1 MESNSINIGW
11 NKYETAILIDAY
23 IQVKEGK
30 LLRKD
35 AIADVSKRLRDR
47 MKKIGMT
54 ISDTYRNENGI
65 SLQMSAIG
73 NAMGIE
79 SNGISH
85 ISNIF
90 REIIN
95 LYQED
100 PAKFNQLLS
109 IANEIYPLIPC
120 VTSSVKLLKNDEIH
134 YNIQQ
139 ELFDTIEEEPEVKY
153 TNSKIKHI
161 LETRFLNGY
170 RLGSHI
176 ETKKFLRYYHEEY
189 GYELNINVE
198 DIDAVVKSCG
208 IVHESRVYLPSLMLQ
223 EEVKQELVKYID
235 ECFNDGKDCIYY
247 SILFEKFHN
256 YFLDSQIYD
265 DTMLRDY
272 LYYIYLYH
280 IGKNK
285 WYFKSTYFSNKN
297 DAEEDILANVVEY
310 VKEKGIIV
318 SEDEVVEGLSHL
330 PEQSVRR
337 AFNERRNGLI
347 SCGKQQRFHID
358 NFVISNEELSIVEE
372 IIEKAINLSM
382 YISFGELL
390 EDMRSQVPSII
401 DNNAIFTEIGI
412 RKVIAIKLEDKFS
425 FANNLISSKDNPIS
439 TEDAFCALAKREYF
453 TNDDVNKLGYDCD
466 SLPNVYIDLLLQYS
480 VRINENE
487 YVTKSKVSFDID
499 NTDKVL
505 SRIITKDYI
514 AINDI
519 ETLSV
524 LPDCGY
530 PWTSFLL
537 ESYVFNHSELFRLL
551 HAKYFSQTISLGG
564 IVKKASPISDFDTM
578 VAQAVIDDNITLN
591 KDEIVNF
598 MYDKGYIAQHRYKDA
613 PKIIDKVRIIKKTK

>member
-1 MESNSINIGW
+1 MGSNSINIGW

-23 IQVKEGK
+23 IHVKEGK

-35 AIADVSKRLRDR
+35 AVAQVSKRLRER
-47 MKKIGMT
+47 MLKIGTT
-54 ISDTYRNENGI
+54 ISETYRNENGI
-65 SLQMSAIG
+65 SMQMSAIG
-73 NAMGIE
+73 YAMGNE
-79 SNGISH
+79 EKGISH
-85 ISNIF
+85 VSNIF
-90 REIIN
+90 REIIKMYN
-95 LYQED
+95 EEND
-100 PAKFNQLLS
+100 KFHQLLT
-109 IANEIYPLIPC
+109 IANAMYPKVLD
-120 VTSSVKLLKNDEIH
+120 VAHTVKPTQKVEPYFPKLQEELKVSMVANA
-134 YNIQQ
+134 
-139 ELFDTIEEEPEVKY
+139 PARY
-153 TNSKIKHI
+153 TNNKIKHI
-161 LETRFLNGY
+161 LETRFANGY

-176 ETKKFLRYYHEEY
+176 ETKKLLRYYLEEY
-189 GYELNINVE
+189 GYELNMDME
-198 DIDAVVKSCG
+198 DIDEDVKSCG
-208 IVHESRVYLPSLMLQ
+208 IVHEKRVYLPSLML
-223 EEVKQELVKYID
+223 EEDVKQELIKNI
-235 ECFNDGKDCIYY
+235 ESSFNDGKDCIYY
-247 SILFEKFHN
+247 SVLFEDFHDS
-256 YFLDSQIYD
+256 FLDNQIYD
-265 DTMLRDY
+265 EKMLKE
-272 LYYIYLYH
+272 YLYH
-280 IGKNK
+280 IGGSK
-285 WYFKSTYFSNKN
+285 WYFKPTYFSNKHN
-297 DAEEDILANVVEY
+297 AEENILADVIGY
-310 VKEKGIIV
+310 VKEQGVAV

-337 AFNERRNGLI
+337 AFNERRTNLI
-347 SCGKQQRFHID
+347 SCGRQTRFHID
-358 NFVISNEELSIVEE
+358 NFVLSNEELSIVEE

-412 RKVIAIKLEDKFS
+412 KKVIAVKLEDKFS
-425 FANNLISSKDNPIS
+425 FVNNLISSKENPIS
-439 TEDAFCALAKREYF
+439 TEDAYRALAKREYF

-480 VRINENE
+480 IRINENE
-487 YVTKSKVSFDID
+487 YVTKSKVSFDVD
-499 NTDKVL
+499 KTDEVL

-578 VAQAVIDDNITLN
+578 VAHAVIDDNITLN

-598 MYDKGYIAQHRYKDA
+598 MYNKGYIAQHRYKDA

>member
-1 MESNSINIGW
+1 MGSNSINIGW

-23 IQVKEGK
+23 VQVKEGK

-35 AIADVSKRLRDR
+35 AVAQVSKRLRER
-47 MKKIGMT
+47 MLRIGTT
-54 ISDTYRNENGI
+54 ISETYRNENGI

-73 NAMGIE
+73 YAMGNE
-79 SNGISH
+79 ANGINH
-85 ISNIF
+85 VSNIF
-90 REIIN
+90 REIVKMYN
-95 LYQED
+95 EEND
-100 PAKFNQLLS
+100 KFHQLLT
-109 IANEIYPLIPC
+109 IANAMYPKVLD
-120 VTSSVKLLKNDEIH
+120 VAHTVKPTQKVEPYFPKLQEELKVSMVANA
-134 YNIQQ
+134 
-139 ELFDTIEEEPEVKY
+139 PARY
-153 TNSKIKHI
+153 TNNKIKHI
-161 LETRFLNGY
+161 LETRFANGY

-176 ETKKFLRYYHEEY
+176 ETKKLLRYYLEEY
-189 GYELNINVE
+189 GYELNMDME
-198 DIDAVVKSCG
+198 DIDEDVKSCG
-208 IVHESRVYLPSLMLQ
+208 IVHEKRVYLPSLML
-223 EEVKQELVKYID
+223 EEDVKQELIKNI
-235 ECFNDGKDCIYY
+235 ESSFNDGKDCIYY
-247 SILFEKFHN
+247 SVLFEDFHDS
-256 YFLDSQIYD
+256 FLDNQIYD
-265 DTMLRDY
+265 EKMLKEY
-272 LYYIYLYH
+272 LYYI
-280 IGKNK
+280 GGNK
-285 WYFKSTYFSNKN
+285 WYFKPTYFSNKHN
-297 DAEEDILANVVEY
+297 AEENILADVIGY
-310 VKEKGIIV
+310 VKEQGVAV

-337 AFNERRNGLI
+337 AFNERRTNLI
-347 SCGKQQRFHID
+347 SCGRQTRFHID
-358 NFVISNEELSIVEE
+358 NFVLSNEELSIVEE

-412 RKVIAIKLEDKFS
+412 KKVIAVKLEDKFS
-425 FANNLISSKDNPIS
+425 FVNNLISSKENPIS
-439 TEDAFCALAKREYF
+439 TEDAYRALAKREYF

-480 VRINENE
+480 IRINENE
-487 YVTKSKVSFDID
+487 YVTKSKVSFDVD
-499 NTDKVL
+499 KTDEVL

-578 VAQAVIDDNITLN
+578 VAHAVIDDNITLN

-598 MYDKGYIAQHRYKDA
+598 MYNKGYIAQHRYKDA

>member
-1 MESNSINIGW
+1 MGSNSINIGW

-23 IQVKEGK
+23 IQVKDGK

-35 AIADVSKRLRDR
+35 AVAQVSKRLRER
-47 MKKIGMT
+47 MLRIGTT
-54 ISDTYRNENGI
+54 ISETYRNENGI
-65 SLQMSAIG
+65 SMQMSAIG
-73 NAMGIE
+73 YAMGNE
-79 SNGISH
+79 EKGISH
-85 ISNIF
+85 VSNIF
-90 REIIN
+90 REIVKMYN
-95 LYQED
+95 EEND
-100 PAKFNQLLS
+100 KFHQLLT
-109 IANEIYPLIPC
+109 IANAMYPKVLD
-120 VTSSVKLLKNDEIH
+120 VAHTVKPTQKVEPYFPKLQEELKVSMVANA
-134 YNIQQ
+134 
-139 ELFDTIEEEPEVKY
+139 PARY
-153 TNSKIKHI
+153 TNNKIKHI
-161 LETRFLNGY
+161 LETRFANGY

-176 ETKKFLRYYHEEY
+176 ETKKLLRYYLEEY
-189 GYELNINVE
+189 GYELNMDME
-198 DIDAVVKSCG
+198 DIDEDVKSCG
-208 IVHESRVYLPSLMLQ
+208 IVHEKRVYLPSLML
-223 EEVKQELVKYID
+223 EEDVKQELIKNI
-235 ECFNDGKDCIYY
+235 ESSFNDGKDCIYY
-247 SILFEKFHN
+247 SVLFEDFHDS
-256 YFLDSQIYD
+256 FLDNQIYD
-265 DTMLRDY
+265 EKMLKE
-272 LYYIYLYH
+272 YLYH
-280 IGKNK
+280 IGGSK
-285 WYFKSTYFSNKN
+285 WYFKPTYFSNN
-297 DAEEDILANVVEY
+297 HNAEENILADVIGY
-310 VKEKGIIV
+310 VKEQGVAV

-337 AFNERRNGLI
+337 AFNERRTNLI
-347 SCGKQQRFHID
+347 SCGRQTRFHID
-358 NFVISNEELSIVEE
+358 NFVLSNEELSIVEE

-412 RKVIAIKLEDKFS
+412 KKVIAVKLEDKFS
-425 FANNLISSKDNPIS
+425 FVNNLISSKENPIS
-439 TEDAFCALAKREYF
+439 TEDAYRALAKREYF

-480 VRINENE
+480 IRINENE
-487 YVTKSKVSFDID
+487 YVTKSKVSFDVD
-499 NTDKVL
+499 KTDEVL

-578 VAQAVIDDNITLN
+578 VAHAVIDDNITLN

-598 MYDKGYIAQHRYKDA
+598 MYNKGYIAQHRYKDA

>member
-1 MESNSINIGW
+1 MGSNSINIGW

-23 IQVKEGK
+23 VQVKEGK

-35 AIADVSKRLRDR
+35 AVAQVSKRLRER
-47 MKKIGMT
+47 MLKIGTT
-54 ISDTYRNENGI
+54 ISETYRNENGI

-73 NAMGIE
+73 YAMGNE
-79 SNGISH
+79 ANGINH
-85 ISNIF
+85 VSNIF
-90 REIIN
+90 REIVKMYN
-95 LYQED
+95 EEND
-100 PAKFNQLLS
+100 KFHQLLT
-109 IANEIYPLIPC
+109 IANAMYPKALDVAHI
-120 VTSSVKLLKNDEIH
+120 VKPTQKVEPYFPKLQEELKVSMVANA
-134 YNIQQ
+134 
-139 ELFDTIEEEPEVKY
+139 PARY
-153 TNSKIKHI
+153 TNNKIKHI
-161 LETRFLNGY
+161 LETRFANGY

-176 ETKKFLRYYHEEY
+176 ETKKLLRYYLEEY
-189 GYELNINVE
+189 GYELNMDME
-198 DIDAVVKSCG
+198 DIDEDVKSCG
-208 IVHESRVYLPSLMLQ
+208 IVHEKRVYLPSLML
-223 EEVKQELVKYID
+223 EEDVKQELIKNI
-235 ECFNDGKDCIYY
+235 ESSFNDGKDCIYY
-247 SILFEKFHN
+247 SVLFEDFHDS
-256 YFLDSQIYD
+256 FLDNQIYD
-265 DTMLRDY
+265 EKMLKE
-272 LYYIYLYH
+272 YLYH
-280 IGKNK
+280 IGGSK
-285 WYFKSTYFSNKN
+285 WYFKPTYFSNKHN
-297 DAEEDILANVVEY
+297 AEENILADVIGY
-310 VKEKGIIV
+310 VKEQGVAV

-337 AFNERRNGLI
+337 AFNERRTNLI
-347 SCGKQQRFHID
+347 SCGRQTRFHID
-358 NFVISNEELSIVEE
+358 NFVLSNEELSIVEE

-412 RKVIAIKLEDKFS
+412 KKVIAVKLEDKFS
-425 FANNLISSKDNPIS
+425 FVNNLISSKENPIS
-439 TEDAFCALAKREYF
+439 TEDAYRALAKREYF

-480 VRINENE
+480 IRINENE
-487 YVTKSKVSFDID
+487 YVTKSKVLFDVD
-499 NTDKVL
+499 KTDEVL

-578 VAQAVIDDNITLN
+578 VAHAVIDDNITLN

-598 MYDKGYIAQHRYKDA
+598 MYNKGYIAQHRYKDA

>member
-1 MESNSINIGW
+1 MGSNSINIGW

-23 IQVKEGK
+23 VQVKEGK

-35 AIADVSKRLRDR
+35 AVAQVSKRLRER
-47 MKKIGMT
+47 MLRIGTT
-54 ISDTYRNENGI
+54 ISETYRNENGI
-65 SLQMSAIG
+65 SMQMSAIG
-73 NAMGIE
+73 YAMGNDA
-79 SNGISH
+79 NGISH
-85 ISNIF
+85 VSNIF
-90 REIIN
+90 REIVKMYN
-95 LYQED
+95 EEND
-100 PAKFNQLLS
+100 KFHQLLT
-109 IANEIYPLIPC
+109 IANAMYPKALD
-120 VTSSVKLLKNDEIH
+120 VAHTVKPTQKVEPYFPKLQEELKVSMVANA
-134 YNIQQ
+134 
-139 ELFDTIEEEPEVKY
+139 PARY
-153 TNSKIKHI
+153 TNNKIKHI
-161 LETRFLNGY
+161 LETRFANGY

-176 ETKKFLRYYHEEY
+176 ETKKLLRYYLEEY
-189 GYELNINVE
+189 GYELNMDME
-198 DIDAVVKSCG
+198 DIDEDVKSCG
-208 IVHESRVYLPSLMLQ
+208 IVHEKRVYLPSLML
-223 EEVKQELVKYID
+223 EEDVKQELIKNI
-235 ECFNDGKDCIYY
+235 ESSFNDGKDCIYY
-247 SILFEKFHN
+247 SVLFEDFHDS
-256 YFLDSQIYD
+256 FLDNQIYD
-265 DTMLRDY
+265 EKMLKE
-272 LYYIYLYH
+272 YLYH
-280 IGKNK
+280 IGGSK
-285 WYFKSTYFSNKN
+285 WYFKPTYFSNKHN
-297 DAEEDILANVVEY
+297 AEENILADVIGY
-310 VKEKGIIV
+310 VKEQGVAV

-337 AFNERRNGLI
+337 AFNERRTNLI
-347 SCGKQQRFHID
+347 SCGRQTRFHID
-358 NFVISNEELSIVEE
+358 NFVLSNEELSIVEE

-412 RKVIAIKLEDKFS
+412 KKVIAVKLEDKFS
-425 FANNLISSKDNPIS
+425 FVNNLISSKENPIS
-439 TEDAFCALAKREYF
+439 TEDAYRALAKREYF

-480 VRINENE
+480 IRINENE
-487 YVTKSKVSFDID
+487 YVTKSKVSFDVD
-499 NTDKVL
+499 KTDEVL

-578 VAQAVIDDNITLN
+578 VAHAVIDDNITLN

-598 MYDKGYIAQHRYKDA
+598 MYNKGYIAQHRYKDA

>member
-1 MESNSINIGW
+1 MGSNSINIGW

-23 IQVKEGK
+23 VQVKEGK

-35 AIADVSKRLRDR
+35 AVAQVSKRLRER
-47 MKKIGMT
+47 MLRIGTT
-54 ISDTYRNENGI
+54 ISETYRNENGI
-65 SLQMSAIG
+65 SLLMSAIG
-73 NAMGIE
+73 YAMGND

-85 ISNIF
+85 VSNIF
-90 REIIN
+90 REIVKMYN
-95 LYQED
+95 EEND
-100 PAKFNQLLS
+100 KFHQLLT
-109 IANEIYPLIPC
+109 IANAMYPKALD
-120 VTSSVKLLKNDEIH
+120 VAHTVKPTQKVEPYFPKLQEELKVSMVANA
-134 YNIQQ
+134 
-139 ELFDTIEEEPEVKY
+139 PARY
-153 TNSKIKHI
+153 TNNKIKHI
-161 LETRFLNGY
+161 LETRFANGY

-176 ETKKFLRYYHEEY
+176 ETKKLLRYYLEEY
-189 GYELNINVE
+189 GYELNMDME
-198 DIDAVVKSCG
+198 DIDEDVKSCG
-208 IVHESRVYLPSLMLQ
+208 IVHEKRVYLPSLML
-223 EEVKQELVKYID
+223 EEDVKQELIKNI
-235 ECFNDGKDCIYY
+235 ESSFNDGKDCIYY
-247 SILFEKFHN
+247 SVLFEDFHDS
-256 YFLDSQIYD
+256 FLDNQIYD
-265 DTMLRDY
+265 EKMLKEY
-272 LYYIYLYH
+272 LYYI
-280 IGKNK
+280 GGNK
-285 WYFKSTYFSNKN
+285 WYFKPTYFSNKHN
-297 DAEEDILANVVEY
+297 AEENILADVIGY
-310 VKEKGIIV
+310 VKEQGVAV

-337 AFNERRNGLI
+337 AFNERRTDLI
-347 SCGKQQRFHID
+347 NCGRQTRFHID
-358 NFVISNEELSIVEE
+358 NFVLSNEELSIVEE

-412 RKVIAIKLEDKFS
+412 KKVIAVKLEDKFS
-425 FANNLISSKDNPIS
+425 FVNNLISSKENPIS
-439 TEDAFCALAKREYF
+439 TEDAYRALAKREYF

-480 VRINENE
+480 IRINENE
-487 YVTKSKVSFDID
+487 YVTKSKVSFDVD
-499 NTDKVL
+499 KTDEVL

-578 VAQAVIDDNITLN
+578 VAHAVIDDNITLN

-598 MYDKGYIAQHRYKDA
+598 MYNKGYIAQHRYKDA

>member
-1 MESNSINIGW
+1 MGSNSINIGW

-35 AIADVSKRLRDR
+35 AVAQVSKRLRER
-47 MKKIGMT
+47 MLRIGTT
-54 ISDTYRNENGI
+54 ISETYRNENGI
-65 SLQMSAIG
+65 SMQMSAIG
-73 NAMGIE
+73 YAMGND

-85 ISNIF
+85 VSNIF
-90 REIIN
+90 REIVKMYN
-95 LYQED
+95 EEND
-100 PAKFNQLLS
+100 KFHQLLS
-109 IANEIYPLIPC
+109 IANAMYPKVLD
-120 VTSSVKLLKNDEIH
+120 VAHTVKPTQKVEPYFPKLQEELKVSMVANA
-134 YNIQQ
+134 
-139 ELFDTIEEEPEVKY
+139 PARY
-153 TNSKIKHI
+153 TNNKIKHI
-161 LETRFLNGY
+161 LETRFANGY

-176 ETKKFLRYYHEEY
+176 ETKKLLRYYLEEY
-189 GYELNINVE
+189 GYELNMDME
-198 DIDAVVKSCG
+198 DIEEDVKSCG
-208 IVHESRVYLPSLMLQ
+208 IVHEKRVYLPSLML
-223 EEVKQELVKYID
+223 EEDVKQELIKNI
-235 ECFNDGKDCIYY
+235 ESSFNDGKDCIYY
-247 SILFEKFHN
+247 SVLFEDFHDS
-256 YFLDSQIYD
+256 FLDNQIYD
-265 DTMLRDY
+265 EKMLKEY
-272 LYYIYLYH
+272 LYYI
-280 IGKNK
+280 GGNK
-285 WYFKSTYFSNKN
+285 WYFKPTYFSNKHN
-297 DAEEDILANVVEY
+297 AEENILADVIGY
-310 VKEKGIIV
+310 VKEQGVVV

-337 AFNERRNGLI
+337 AFNERRTDLI
-347 SCGKQQRFHID
+347 NCGRQTRFHID
-358 NFVISNEELSIVEE
+358 NFVLSNEELSIVEE

-401 DNNAIFTEIGI
+401 ENNVIFTDIGI

-425 FANNLISSKDNPIS
+425 FVNNLISSKENPIS
-439 TEDAFCALAKREYF
+439 TEDAYRALAKREYF

-480 VRINENE
+480 IRINENE
-487 YVTKSKVSFDID
+487 YVTKSKVSFDV
-499 NTDKVL
+499 NKTDEVL

-537 ESYVFNHSELFRLL
+537 ESYVFNHSELFRLF
-551 HAKYFSQTISLGG
+551 HAKYFNQTVSLGG

-578 VAQAVIDDNITLN
+578 VAHAVIDDYITLN
-591 KDEIVNF
+591 KDEIINF
-598 MYDKGYIAQHRYKDA
+598 MYDKGYIAKHRYKDA

>member
-1 MESNSINIGW
+1 MGSNSINIGW

-23 IQVKEGK
+23 IHVKEGK

-35 AIADVSKRLRDR
+35 AVAQVSKRLRER
-47 MKKIGMT
+47 MLKIGTT
-54 ISDTYRNENGI
+54 ISETYRNENGI
-65 SLQMSAIG
+65 SMQMSAIG
-73 NAMGIE
+73 YAMGNE
-79 SNGISH
+79 EKGISH
-85 ISNIF
+85 VSNIF
-90 REIIN
+90 REIVKMYN
-95 LYQED
+95 EEND
-100 PAKFNQLLS
+100 KFHQLLT
-109 IANEIYPLIPC
+109 IANAMYPKVLD
-120 VTSSVKLLKNDEIH
+120 VAHTVKPTQKVEPYFPKLQEELKVSMVANA
-134 YNIQQ
+134 
-139 ELFDTIEEEPEVKY
+139 PARY
-153 TNSKIKHI
+153 TNNKIKHI
-161 LETRFLNGY
+161 LETRFANGY

-176 ETKKFLRYYHEEY
+176 ETKKLLRYYLEEY
-189 GYELNINVE
+189 GYELNMDME
-198 DIDAVVKSCG
+198 DIDEDVKSCG
-208 IVHESRVYLPSLMLQ
+208 IVHEKRVYLPSLML
-223 EEVKQELVKYID
+223 EEDVKQELIKNI
-235 ECFNDGKDCIYY
+235 ESSFNDGKDCIYY
-247 SILFEKFHN
+247 SVLFEDFHDS
-256 YFLDSQIYD
+256 FLDNQIYD
-265 DTMLRDY
+265 EKMLKE
-272 LYYIYLYH
+272 YLYH
-280 IGKNK
+280 IGGSK
-285 WYFKSTYFSNKN
+285 WYFKPTYFSNKHN
-297 DAEEDILANVVEY
+297 AEENILADVIGY
-310 VKEKGIIV
+310 VKEQGVAV

-337 AFNERRNGLI
+337 AFNERRTNLI
-347 SCGKQQRFHID
+347 SCGRQTRFHID
-358 NFVISNEELSIVEE
+358 NFVLSNEELSIVEE

-412 RKVIAIKLEDKFS
+412 KKVIAVKLEDKFS
-425 FANNLISSKDNPIS
+425 FVNNLISSKENPIS
-439 TEDAFCALAKREYF
+439 TEDAYRALAKREYF

-480 VRINENE
+480 VRISENE
-487 YVTKSKVSFDID
+487 YVTKSKVSFDV
-499 NTDKVL
+499 NKTDEVL

-564 IVKKASPISDFDTM
+564 IVKKASQISDFDTM
-578 VAQAVIDDNITLN
+578 VAHAVIDDNITLN

-598 MYDKGYIAQHRYKDA
+598 MYNKGYIAQHRYKDA

>member
-1 MESNSINIGW
+1 MGSNSINIGW

-23 IQVKEGK
+23 IHVKEGK

-35 AIADVSKRLRDR
+35 AVAQVSKRLRER
-47 MKKIGMT
+47 MLKIGTT
-54 ISDTYRNENGI
+54 ISETYRNENGI

-73 NAMGIE
+73 YAMGNE
-79 SNGISH
+79 ANGINH
-85 ISNIF
+85 VSNIF
-90 REIIN
+90 REIVKMYN
-95 LYQED
+95 EEND
-100 PAKFNQLLS
+100 KFHQLLT
-109 IANEIYPLIPC
+109 IANAMYPKVLD
-120 VTSSVKLLKNDEIH
+120 VAHTVKPTQKVEPYFPKLQEELKVSMVANA
-134 YNIQQ
+134 
-139 ELFDTIEEEPEVKY
+139 PARY
-153 TNSKIKHI
+153 TNNKIKHI
-161 LETRFLNGY
+161 LETRFANGY

-176 ETKKFLRYYHEEY
+176 ETKKLLRYYLEEY
-189 GYELNINVE
+189 GYELNMDME
-198 DIDAVVKSCG
+198 DIDEDVKSCG
-208 IVHESRVYLPSLMLQ
+208 IVHEKRVYLPSLML
-223 EEVKQELVKYID
+223 EEDVKQELIKNI
-235 ECFNDGKDCIYY
+235 ESSFNDGKDCIYY
-247 SILFEKFHN
+247 SVLFEDFHDS
-256 YFLDSQIYD
+256 FLDNQIYD
-265 DTMLRDY
+265 EKMLKE
-272 LYYIYLYH
+272 YLYH
-280 IGKNK
+280 IGGSK
-285 WYFKSTYFSNKN
+285 WYFKPTYFSNKHN
-297 DAEEDILANVVEY
+297 AEENILADVIGY
-310 VKEKGIIV
+310 VKEQGVAV

-337 AFNERRNGLI
+337 AFNERRTNLI
-347 SCGKQQRFHID
+347 SCGRQTRFHID
-358 NFVISNEELSIVEE
+358 NFVLSNEELSIVEE

-412 RKVIAIKLEDKFS
+412 KKVIAVKLEDKFS
-425 FANNLISSKDNPIS
+425 FVNNLISSKENPIS
-439 TEDAFCALAKREYF
+439 TEDAYRALAKREYF

-480 VRINENE
+480 IRINENE
-487 YVTKSKVSFDID
+487 YVTKSKVSFDVD
-499 NTDKVL
+499 KTDEVL

-578 VAQAVIDDNITLN
+578 VAHAVIDDNITLN

-598 MYDKGYIAQHRYKDA
+598 MYNKGYIAQHRYKDA

>member
-1 MESNSINIGW
+1 MGSNSINIGW

-23 IQVKEGK
+23 IHVKEGK

-35 AIADVSKRLRDR
+35 AVAQVSKRLRER
-47 MKKIGMT
+47 MLKIGTT
-54 ISDTYRNENGI
+54 ISETYRNENGI
-65 SLQMSAIG
+65 SMQMSAIG
-73 NAMGIE
+73 YAMGNE
-79 SNGISH
+79 EKGISH
-85 ISNIF
+85 VSNIF
-90 REIIN
+90 REIVKMYN
-95 LYQED
+95 EEND
-100 PAKFNQLLS
+100 KFHQLLT
-109 IANEIYPLIPC
+109 IANAMYPKVLD
-120 VTSSVKLLKNDEIH
+120 VAHTVKPTQKVEPYFPKLQEELKVSMVANA
-134 YNIQQ
+134 
-139 ELFDTIEEEPEVKY
+139 PARY
-153 TNSKIKHI
+153 TNNKIKHI
-161 LETRFLNGY
+161 LETRFANGY

-176 ETKKFLRYYHEEY
+176 ETKKLLRYYLEEY
-189 GYELNINVE
+189 GYELNMDME
-198 DIDAVVKSCG
+198 DIDEDVKSCG
-208 IVHESRVYLPSLMLQ
+208 IVHEKRVYLPSLML
-223 EEVKQELVKYID
+223 EEDVKQELIKNI
-235 ECFNDGKDCIYY
+235 ESSFNDGKYCIYY
-247 SILFEKFHN
+247 SVLFEDFHDS
-256 YFLDSQIYD
+256 FLDNQIYD
-265 DTMLRDY
+265 EKMLKE
-272 LYYIYLYH
+272 YLYH
-280 IGKNK
+280 IGGSK
-285 WYFKSTYFSNKN
+285 WYFKPTYFSNKHN
-297 DAEEDILANVVEY
+297 AEENILADVIGY
-310 VKEKGIIV
+310 VKEQGVAV

-337 AFNERRNGLI
+337 AFNERRTNLI
-347 SCGKQQRFHID
+347 SCGRQTRFHID
-358 NFVISNEELSIVEE
+358 NFVLSNEELSIVEE

-412 RKVIAIKLEDKFS
+412 KKVIAVKLEDKFS
-425 FANNLISSKDNPIS
+425 FVNNLISSKENPIS
-439 TEDAFCALAKREYF
+439 TEDAYRALAKREYF

-480 VRINENE
+480 IRINENE
-487 YVTKSKVSFDID
+487 YVTKSKVSFDVD
-499 NTDKVL
+499 KTDEVL

-564 IVKKASPISDFDTM
+564 IVKKASQISDFDTM
-578 VAQAVIDDNITLN
+578 VAHAVIDDNITLN

-598 MYDKGYIAQHRYKDA
+598 MYNKGYIAQHRYKDA

>member
-1 MESNSINIGW
+1 MGSNSINIGW

-23 IQVKEGK
+23 VQVKEGK

-35 AIADVSKRLRDR
+35 AVAQVSKRLRER
-47 MKKIGMT
+47 MLKIGTT
-54 ISDTYRNENGI
+54 ISETYRNENGI

-73 NAMGIE
+73 YAMGNE
-79 SNGISH
+79 ANGINH
-85 ISNIF
+85 VSNIF
-90 REIIN
+90 REIVKMYN
-95 LYQED
+95 EEND
-100 PAKFNQLLS
+100 KFHQLLS
-109 IANEIYPLIPC
+109 IANAMYPKVLD
-120 VTSSVKLLKNDEIH
+120 VAHTVKPTQKVEPYFPKLQEELKVSMVANA
-134 YNIQQ
+134 
-139 ELFDTIEEEPEVKY
+139 PARY
-153 TNSKIKHI
+153 TNNKIKHI
-161 LETRFLNGY
+161 LETRFANGY

-176 ETKKFLRYYHEEY
+176 ETKKLLRYYLEEY
-189 GYELNINVE
+189 GYELNMDME
-198 DIDAVVKSCG
+198 DIDEDVKSCG
-208 IVHESRVYLPSLMLQ
+208 IVHEKRVYLPSLML
-223 EEVKQELVKYID
+223 EEDVKQELIKNI
-235 ECFNDGKDCIYY
+235 ESSFNDGKDCIYY
-247 SILFEKFHN
+247 SVLFEDFHDS
-256 YFLDSQIYD
+256 FLDNQIYD
-265 DTMLRDY
+265 EKMLKE
-272 LYYIYLYH
+272 YLYH
-280 IGKNK
+280 IGGSK
-285 WYFKSTYFSNKN
+285 WYFKPTYFSNKHN
-297 DAEEDILANVVEY
+297 AEENILADVIGY
-310 VKEKGIIV
+310 VKEQGVAV

-337 AFNERRNGLI
+337 AFNERRTNLI
-347 SCGKQQRFHID
+347 SCGRQTRFHID
-358 NFVISNEELSIVEE
+358 NFVLSNEELSIVEE

-412 RKVIAIKLEDKFS
+412 KKVIAVKLEDKFS
-425 FANNLISSKDNPIS
+425 FVNNLISSKENPIS
-439 TEDAFCALAKREYF
+439 TEDAYRALAKREYF

-480 VRINENE
+480 IRINENE
-487 YVTKSKVSFDID
+487 YVTKSKVSFDVD
-499 NTDKVL
+499 KTDEVL

-578 VAQAVIDDNITLN
+578 VAHAVIDDNITIN
-591 KDEIVNF
+591 KDEIVSF

>member
-1 MESNSINIGW
+1 MGSNSINIGW

-23 IQVKEGK
+23 IHVKEGK

-35 AIADVSKRLRDR
+35 AVAQVSKRLRER
-47 MKKIGMT
+47 MLKIGTT
-54 ISDTYRNENGI
+54 ISETYRNENGI
-65 SLQMSAIG
+65 SMQMSAIG
-73 NAMGIE
+73 YAMGNE
-79 SNGISH
+79 EKGISH
-85 ISNIF
+85 VSNIF
-90 REIIN
+90 REIVKMYN
-95 LYQED
+95 EEND
-100 PAKFNQLLS
+100 KFHQLLT
-109 IANEIYPLIPC
+109 IANAMYPKVLD
-120 VTSSVKLLKNDEIH
+120 VAHTVKPTQKVEPYFPKLQEELKVSMVANA
-134 YNIQQ
+134 
-139 ELFDTIEEEPEVKY
+139 PARY
-153 TNSKIKHI
+153 TNNKIKHI
-161 LETRFLNGY
+161 LETRFANGY

-176 ETKKFLRYYHEEY
+176 ETKKLLRYYLEEY
-189 GYELNINVE
+189 GYELNMDME
-198 DIDAVVKSCG
+198 DIDEDVKSCG
-208 IVHESRVYLPSLMLQ
+208 IVHEKRVYLPSLML
-223 EEVKQELVKYID
+223 EEDVKQELIKNI
-235 ECFNDGKDCIYY
+235 ESSFNDGKDCIYY
-247 SILFEKFHN
+247 SVLFEDFHDS
-256 YFLDSQIYD
+256 FLDNQIYD
-265 DTMLRDY
+265 EKMLKE
-272 LYYIYLYH
+272 YLYH
-280 IGKNK
+280 IGGSK
-285 WYFKSTYFSNKN
+285 WYFKPTYFSNKHN
-297 DAEEDILANVVEY
+297 AEENILADVIGY
-310 VKEKGIIV
+310 VKEQGVAV

-337 AFNERRNGLI
+337 AFNERRTNLI
-347 SCGKQQRFHID
+347 SCGRQTRFHID
-358 NFVISNEELSIVEE
+358 NFVLSNEELSIVEE

-412 RKVIAIKLEDKFS
+412 KKVIAVKLEDKFS
-425 FANNLISSKDNPIS
+425 FVNNLISSKENPIS
-439 TEDAFCALAKREYF
+439 TEDAYRALAKREYF

-480 VRINENE
+480 IRINENE
-487 YVTKSKVSFDID
+487 YVTKSKVSFDVD
-499 NTDKVL
+499 KTDEVL

-578 VAQAVIDDNITLN
+578 VAHAVIDDNITLN

-598 MYDKGYIAQHRYKDA
+598 MYNKGYIAQHRYKDA

>member
-1 MESNSINIGW
+1 MGSNSINIGW

-35 AIADVSKRLRDR
+35 AVAQVSKRLRER
-47 MKKIGMT
+47 MLRIGTT
-54 ISDTYRNENGI
+54 ISETYRNENGI
-65 SLQMSAIG
+65 SMQMSAIG
-73 NAMGIE
+73 YAMGND

-85 ISNIF
+85 VSNIF
-90 REIIN
+90 REIVKMYN
-95 LYQED
+95 EEND
-100 PAKFNQLLS
+100 KFHQLLS
-109 IANEIYPLIPC
+109 IANAMYPKVLD
-120 VTSSVKLLKNDEIH
+120 VAHTVKPTQKVEPYFPKLQEELKVSMVANA
-134 YNIQQ
+134 
-139 ELFDTIEEEPEVKY
+139 PARY
-153 TNSKIKHI
+153 TNNKIKHI
-161 LETRFLNGY
+161 LETRFANGY

-176 ETKKFLRYYHEEY
+176 ETKKLLRYYLEEY
-189 GYELNINVE
+189 GYELNMDME
-198 DIDAVVKSCG
+198 DIDEDVKSCG
-208 IVHESRVYLPSLMLQ
+208 IVHEKRVYLPSLML
-223 EEVKQELVKYID
+223 EEDVKQELIKNI
-235 ECFNDGKDCIYY
+235 ESSFNDGKDCIYY
-247 SILFEKFHN
+247 SVLFEDFHDS
-256 YFLDSQIYD
+256 FLDNQIYD
-265 DTMLRDY
+265 EKMLKE
-272 LYYIYLYH
+272 YLYH
-280 IGKNK
+280 IGGSK
-285 WYFKSTYFSNKN
+285 WYFKPTYFSNKHN
-297 DAEEDILANVVEY
+297 AEENILADVIGY
-310 VKEKGIIV
+310 VKEQGVAV

-337 AFNERRNGLI
+337 AFNERRTNLI
-347 SCGKQQRFHID
+347 SCGRQTRFHID
-358 NFVISNEELSIVEE
+358 NFVLSNEELSIVEE

-412 RKVIAIKLEDKFS
+412 KKVIAVKLEDKFS
-425 FANNLISSKDNPIS
+425 FVNNLISSKENPIS
-439 TEDAFCALAKREYF
+439 TEDAYRALAKREYF

-480 VRINENE
+480 IRINENE
-487 YVTKSKVSFDID
+487 YVTKSKVSFDVD
-499 NTDKVL
+499 KTDEVL

-537 ESYVFNHSELFRLL
+537 ESYVFNHSELFKLL

-578 VAQAVIDDNITLN
+578 VAHAVIDDNITLN

-598 MYDKGYIAQHRYKDA
+598 MYNKGYIAQHRYKDA

>member
-1 MESNSINIGW
+1 MGSNSINIGW

-23 IQVKEGK
+23 VQVKEGK

-35 AIADVSKRLRDR
+35 AVAQVSKRLRER
-47 MKKIGMT
+47 MLRIGTT
-54 ISDTYRNENGI
+54 ISETYRNENGI

-73 NAMGIE
+73 YAMGNE
-79 SNGISH
+79 ANGINH
-85 ISNIF
+85 VSNIF
-90 REIIN
+90 REIVKMYN
-95 LYQED
+95 EEND
-100 PAKFNQLLS
+100 KFHQLLT
-109 IANEIYPLIPC
+109 IANAMYPKALDVAHIDKPTQK
-120 VTSSVKLLKNDEIH
+120 VDYFPNLQEELKVSMVANA
-134 YNIQQ
+134 
-139 ELFDTIEEEPEVKY
+139 PARY
-153 TNSKIKHI
+153 TNNKIKHI
-161 LETRFLNGY
+161 LETRFANGY

-176 ETKKFLRYYHEEY
+176 ETKKLLRYYLEEY
-189 GYELNINVE
+189 GYELNMDME
-198 DIDAVVKSCG
+198 DIEEDVKSCG
-208 IVHESRVYLPSLMLQ
+208 IVHEKRVYLPSLML
-223 EEVKQELVKYID
+223 EEDVKQELIKNI
-235 ECFNDGKDCIYY
+235 ESSFNDGKDCIYY
-247 SILFEKFHN
+247 SVLFEDFHDS
-256 YFLDSQIYD
+256 FLDNQIYD
-265 DTMLRDY
+265 EKMLKE
-272 LYYIYLYH
+272 YLYH
-280 IGKNK
+280 IGGSK
-285 WYFKSTYFSNKN
+285 WYFKPTYFSNKHN
-297 DAEEDILANVVEY
+297 AEENILADVIGY
-310 VKEKGIIV
+310 VKEQGVAV

-337 AFNERRNGLI
+337 AFNERRTDLI
-347 SCGKQQRFHID
+347 NCGRQTRFHID
-358 NFVISNEELSIVEE
+358 NFVLSNEELSIVEE

-412 RKVIAIKLEDKFS
+412 KKVIAVKLEDKFS
-425 FANNLISSKDNPIS
+425 FVNNLISSKENPIS
-439 TEDAFCALAKREYF
+439 TEDAYRALAKREYF

-480 VRINENE
+480 IRINENE
-487 YVTKSKVSFDID
+487 YVTKSKVSFDV
-499 NTDKVL
+499 NKTDEVL

-578 VAQAVIDDNITLN
+578 VAHAVIDDNITLN

-598 MYDKGYIAQHRYKDA
+598 MYNKGYIAQHRYKDA

>member
-1 MESNSINIGW
+1 MGSNSINIGW

-23 IQVKEGK
+23 IHVKEGK

-35 AIADVSKRLRDR
+35 AVAQVSKRLRER
-47 MKKIGMT
+47 MLKIGTT
-54 ISDTYRNENGI
+54 ISETYRNENGI
-65 SLQMSAIG
+65 SMQMSAIG
-73 NAMGIE
+73 YAMGNE
-79 SNGISH
+79 EKGISH
-85 ISNIF
+85 VSNIF
-90 REIIN
+90 REIVKMYN
-95 LYQED
+95 EEND
-100 PAKFNQLLS
+100 KFHQLLT
-109 IANEIYPLIPC
+109 IANAMYPKVLD
-120 VTSSVKLLKNDEIH
+120 VAHTVKPTQKVEPYFPKLQEELKVSMVANA
-134 YNIQQ
+134 
-139 ELFDTIEEEPEVKY
+139 PARY
-153 TNSKIKHI
+153 TNNKIKHI
-161 LETRFLNGY
+161 LETRFANGY

-176 ETKKFLRYYHEEY
+176 ETKKLLRYYLEEY
-189 GYELNINVE
+189 GYELNMDME
-198 DIDAVVKSCG
+198 DIDEDVKSCG
-208 IVHESRVYLPSLMLQ
+208 IVHEKRVYLPSLML
-223 EEVKQELVKYID
+223 EEDVKQELIKNI
-235 ECFNDGKDCIYY
+235 ESSFNDGKDCIYY
-247 SILFEKFHN
+247 SVLFEDFHDS
-256 YFLDSQIYD
+256 FLDNQIYD
-265 DTMLRDY
+265 EKMLKE
-272 LYYIYLYH
+272 YLYH
-280 IGKNK
+280 IGGSK
-285 WYFKSTYFSNKN
+285 WYFKPTYFSNKHN
-297 DAEEDILANVVEY
+297 AEENILADVIGY
-310 VKEKGIIV
+310 VKEQGVVV

-337 AFNERRNGLI
+337 AFNERRTNLI
-347 SCGKQQRFHID
+347 SCGRQTRFHID
-358 NFVISNEELSIVEE
+358 NFVLSNEELSIVEE

-412 RKVIAIKLEDKFS
+412 RKVIAVKLEDKFS
-425 FANNLISSKDNPIS
+425 FVNNLISSKENPIS
-439 TEDAFCALAKREYF
+439 TEDAYRALAKREYF

-480 VRINENE
+480 IRINENE
-487 YVTKSKVSFDID
+487 YVTKSKVSFDVD
-499 NTDKVL
+499 KTDEVL

-564 IVKKASPISDFDTM
+564 IVKKASQISDFDTM
-578 VAQAVIDDNITLN
+578 VAHAVIDDNITLN

-598 MYDKGYIAQHRYKDA
+598 MYNKGYIAQHRYKDA

>member
-1 MESNSINIGW
+1 MGSNSINIGW

-23 IQVKEGK
+23 VQVKEGK

-35 AIADVSKRLRDR
+35 AVAQVSKRLRER
-47 MKKIGMT
+47 MLKIGTT
-54 ISDTYRNENGI
+54 ISETYRNENGI

-73 NAMGIE
+73 YAMGNE
-79 SNGISH
+79 ANGINH
-85 ISNIF
+85 VSNIF
-90 REIIN
+90 REIVKMYN
-95 LYQED
+95 EEND
-100 PAKFNQLLS
+100 KFHQLLT
-109 IANEIYPLIPC
+109 IANAMYPKVLD
-120 VTSSVKLLKNDEIH
+120 VAHTVKPTQKVEPYFPKLQEELKVSMVANA
-134 YNIQQ
+134 
-139 ELFDTIEEEPEVKY
+139 PARY
-153 TNSKIKHI
+153 TNNKIKHI
-161 LETRFLNGY
+161 LETRFANGY

-176 ETKKFLRYYHEEY
+176 ETKKLLRYYLEEY
-189 GYELNINVE
+189 GYELNMDME
-198 DIDAVVKSCG
+198 DIDEDVKSCG
-208 IVHESRVYLPSLMLQ
+208 IVHEKRVYLPSLML
-223 EEVKQELVKYID
+223 EEDVKQELIKNI
-235 ECFNDGKDCIYY
+235 ESSFNDGKDCIYY
-247 SILFEKFHN
+247 SVLFEDFHDS
-256 YFLDSQIYD
+256 FLDNQIYD
-265 DTMLRDY
+265 EKMLKE
-272 LYYIYLYH
+272 YLYH
-280 IGKNK
+280 IGGSK
-285 WYFKSTYFSNKN
+285 WYFKPTYFSNKHN
-297 DAEEDILANVVEY
+297 AEENILADVIGY
-310 VKEKGIIV
+310 VKEQGVAV

-337 AFNERRNGLI
+337 AFNERRTNLI
-347 SCGKQQRFHID
+347 SCGRQTRFHID
-358 NFVISNEELSIVEE
+358 NFVLSNEELSIVEE

-412 RKVIAIKLEDKFS
+412 KKVIAVKLEDKFS
-425 FANNLISSKDNPIS
+425 FVNNLISSKENPIS
-439 TEDAFCALAKREYF
+439 TEDAYRALAKREYF

-480 VRINENE
+480 IRINENE
-487 YVTKSKVSFDID
+487 YVTKSKVSFDVD
-499 NTDKVL
+499 KTDEVL

-578 VAQAVIDDNITLN
+578 VAHAVIDDNITLN

-598 MYDKGYIAQHRYKDA
+598 MYNKGYIAQHRYKDA

>member
-1 MESNSINIGW
+1 MGSNSINIGW

-23 IQVKEGK
+23 IHVKEGK

-35 AIADVSKRLRDR
+35 AVAQVSKRLRER
-47 MKKIGMT
+47 MLKIGTT
-54 ISDTYRNENGI
+54 ISETYRNENGI
-65 SLQMSAIG
+65 SMQMSAIG
-73 NAMGIE
+73 YAMGNE
-79 SNGISH
+79 EKGISH
-85 ISNIF
+85 VSNIF
-90 REIIN
+90 REIVKMYN
-95 LYQED
+95 EEND
-100 PAKFNQLLS
+100 KFHQLLT
-109 IANEIYPLIPC
+109 IANAMYPKVLD
-120 VTSSVKLLKNDEIH
+120 VAHTVKPTQKVEPYFPKLQEELKVSMVANA
-134 YNIQQ
+134 
-139 ELFDTIEEEPEVKY
+139 PARY
-153 TNSKIKHI
+153 TNNKIKHI
-161 LETRFLNGY
+161 LETRFANGY

-176 ETKKFLRYYHEEY
+176 ETKKLLRYYLEEY
-189 GYELNINVE
+189 GYELNMDME
-198 DIDAVVKSCG
+198 DIDEDVKSCG
-208 IVHESRVYLPSLMLQ
+208 IVHEKRVYLPSLML
-223 EEVKQELVKYID
+223 EEDVKQELIKNI
-235 ECFNDGKDCIYY
+235 ESSFNDGKDCIYY
-247 SILFEKFHN
+247 SVLFEDFHDS
-256 YFLDSQIYD
+256 FLDNQIYD
-265 DTMLRDY
+265 EKMLKE
-272 LYYIYLYH
+272 YLYH
-280 IGKNK
+280 IGGSK
-285 WYFKSTYFSNKN
+285 WYFKPTYCSNKHN
-297 DAEEDILANVVEY
+297 AEENILADVIGY
-310 VKEKGIIV
+310 VKEQGVAV

-337 AFNERRNGLI
+337 AFNERRTNLI
-347 SCGKQQRFHID
+347 SCGRQTRFHID
-358 NFVISNEELSIVEE
+358 NFVLSNEELSIVEE

-412 RKVIAIKLEDKFS
+412 KKVIAVKLEDKFS
-425 FANNLISSKDNPIS
+425 FVNNLISSKENPIS
-439 TEDAFCALAKREYF
+439 TEDAYRALAKREYF

-480 VRINENE
+480 IRINENE
-487 YVTKSKVSFDID
+487 YVTKSKVSFDVD
-499 NTDKVL
+499 KTDEVL

-578 VAQAVIDDNITLN
+578 VAHAVIDDNITLN

-598 MYDKGYIAQHRYKDA
+598 MYNKGYIAQHRYKDA

>member
-1 MESNSINIGW
+1 MGSNSINIGW

-23 IQVKEGK
+23 IHVKEGK

-35 AIADVSKRLRDR
+35 AVAQVSKRLRER
-47 MKKIGMT
+47 MLKIGTT
-54 ISDTYRNENGI
+54 ISETYRNENGI
-65 SLQMSAIG
+65 SMQMSAIG
-73 NAMGIE
+73 YAMGNE
-79 SNGISH
+79 EKGISH
-85 ISNIF
+85 VSNIF
-90 REIIN
+90 REIVKMYN
-95 LYQED
+95 EEND
-100 PAKFNQLLS
+100 KFHQLLT
-109 IANEIYPLIPC
+109 IANAMYPKVLDDAHTVKPTQKVEPYFPKFKEEIKDSI
-120 VTSSVKLLKNDEIH
+120 
-134 YNIQQ
+134 
-139 ELFDTIEEEPEVKY
+139 DTKAQSRY
-153 TNSKIKHI
+153 TNNKIKHI
-161 LETRFLNGY
+161 LETRFANGY

-176 ETKKFLRYYHEEY
+176 ETKKLLRYYLEEY
-189 GYELNINVE
+189 GYELNMDME
-198 DIDAVVKSCG
+198 DIDEDVKSCG
-208 IVHESRVYLPSLMLQ
+208 IVHEKRVYLPSLML
-223 EEVKQELVKYID
+223 EEDVKQELIKNI
-235 ECFNDGKDCIYY
+235 ESIFNDGKDCIYY
-247 SILFEKFHN
+247 SVLFEDFHDS
-256 YFLDSQIYD
+256 FLDNQIYD
-265 DTMLRDY
+265 EKMLKE
-272 LYYIYLYH
+272 YLYH
-280 IGKNK
+280 IGGSK
-285 WYFKSTYFSNKN
+285 WYFKPTYFSNKHN
-297 DAEEDILANVVEY
+297 AEENILADVIGY
-310 VKEKGIIV
+310 VKEQGVAV

-337 AFNERRNGLI
+337 AFNDRRTNLI
-347 SCGKQQRFHID
+347 SCGRQTRFHID
-358 NFVISNEELSIVEE
+358 NFVLSNEELSIVEE

-412 RKVIAIKLEDKFS
+412 KKVIAVKLEDKFS
-425 FANNLISSKDNPIS
+425 FVNNLISSKENPIS
-439 TEDAFCALAKREYF
+439 TEDAYRALAKREYF

-480 VRINENE
+480 IRINENE
-487 YVTKSKVSFDID
+487 YVTKSKVSFDVD
-499 NTDKVL
+499 KTDEVL

-578 VAQAVIDDNITLN
+578 VAHAVIDDNITLN

-598 MYDKGYIAQHRYKDA
+598 MYNKGYIAQHRYKDA

>member
-1 MESNSINIGW
+1 MGSNSINIGW

-23 IQVKEGK
+23 VQVKEGK

-35 AIADVSKRLRDR
+35 AVAQVSKRLRER
-47 MKKIGMT
+47 MLKIGTT
-54 ISDTYRNENGI
+54 ISETYRNENGI
-65 SLQMSAIG
+65 SMQMSAIG
-73 NAMGIE
+73 YAMGNE
-79 SNGISH
+79 EKGISH
-85 ISNIF
+85 VSNIF
-90 REIIN
+90 REIVKMYN
-95 LYQED
+95 EEND
-100 PAKFNQLLS
+100 KFHQLLT
-109 IANEIYPLIPC
+109 IANAMYPKVLD
-120 VTSSVKLLKNDEIH
+120 VAHTVKPTQKVEPYFPKLQEELKVSMVANA
-134 YNIQQ
+134 
-139 ELFDTIEEEPEVKY
+139 PARY
-153 TNSKIKHI
+153 TNNKIKHI
-161 LETRFLNGY
+161 LETRFANGY

-176 ETKKFLRYYHEEY
+176 ETKKLLRYYLEEY
-189 GYELNINVE
+189 GYELNMDME
-198 DIDAVVKSCG
+198 DIDEDVKSCG
-208 IVHESRVYLPSLMLQ
+208 IVHEKRVYLPSLML
-223 EEVKQELVKYID
+223 EEDVKQELIKNI
-235 ECFNDGKDCIYY
+235 ESSFNDGKDCIYY
-247 SILFEKFHN
+247 SVLFEDFHDS
-256 YFLDSQIYD
+256 FLDNQIYD
-265 DTMLRDY
+265 EKMLKE
-272 LYYIYLYH
+272 YLYH
-280 IGKNK
+280 IGRSK
-285 WYFKSTYFSNKN
+285 WYFKPTYFSNKHN
-297 DAEEDILANVVEY
+297 AEENILADVIGY
-310 VKEKGIIV
+310 VKEQGVAV

-337 AFNERRNGLI
+337 AFNERRTNLI
-347 SCGKQQRFHID
+347 SCGRQTRFHID
-358 NFVISNEELSIVEE
+358 NFVLSNEELSIVEE

-412 RKVIAIKLEDKFS
+412 KKVIAVKLEDKFS
-425 FANNLISSKDNPIS
+425 FVNNLISSKENPIS
-439 TEDAFCALAKREYF
+439 TEDAYRALAKREYF

-480 VRINENE
+480 IRINENE
-487 YVTKSKVSFDID
+487 YVTKSKVSFDVD
-499 NTDKVL
+499 KTDEVL

-564 IVKKASPISDFDTM
+564 IVKKASQISDFDTM
-578 VAQAVIDDNITLN
+578 VAHAVIDDNITLN

-598 MYDKGYIAQHRYKDA
+598 MYNKGYIAQHRYKDA

>member
-1 MESNSINIGW
+1 MGSNSINIGW

-23 IQVKEGK
+23 IQVKDGK

-35 AIADVSKRLRDR
+35 AVAQVSKRLRER
-47 MKKIGMT
+47 MLRIGTT
-54 ISDTYRNENGI
+54 ISETYRNENGI
-65 SLQMSAIG
+65 SMQMSAIG
-73 NAMGIE
+73 YAMGNE
-79 SNGISH
+79 EKGISH
-85 ISNIF
+85 VSNIF
-90 REIIN
+90 REIVKMYN
-95 LYQED
+95 EEND
-100 PAKFNQLLS
+100 KFHQLLT
-109 IANEIYPLIPC
+109 IANAMYPKVLD
-120 VTSSVKLLKNDEIH
+120 VAHTVKPTQKVEPYFPKLQEELKVSMVANA
-134 YNIQQ
+134 
-139 ELFDTIEEEPEVKY
+139 PARY
-153 TNSKIKHI
+153 TNNKIKHI
-161 LETRFLNGY
+161 LETRFANGY

-176 ETKKFLRYYHEEY
+176 ETKKLLRYYLEEY
-189 GYELNINVE
+189 GYELNMDME
-198 DIDAVVKSCG
+198 DIDEDVKSCG
-208 IVHESRVYLPSLMLQ
+208 IVHETRVYLPSLMLK
-223 EEVKQELVKYID
+223 EDVKQELIKNI
-235 ECFNDGKDCIYY
+235 ESSFNDGKDCIYY
-247 SILFEKFHN
+247 SVLFEDFHDS
-256 YFLDSQIYD
+256 FLDNQIYD
-265 DTMLRDY
+265 EKMLKE
-272 LYYIYLYH
+272 YLYH
-280 IGKNK
+280 IGGSK
-285 WYFKSTYFSNKN
+285 WYFKPTYFSNKHN
-297 DAEEDILANVVEY
+297 AEENILADVIGY
-310 VKEKGIIV
+310 VKEQGVAV

-337 AFNERRNGLI
+337 AFNERRTNLI
-347 SCGKQQRFHID
+347 SCGRQTRFHID
-358 NFVISNEELSIVEE
+358 NFVLSNEELSIVEE

-412 RKVIAIKLEDKFS
+412 KKVIAVKLEDKFS
-425 FANNLISSKDNPIS
+425 FVNNLISSKENPIS
-439 TEDAFCALAKREYF
+439 TEDAYRALAKREYF

-480 VRINENE
+480 IRINENE
-487 YVTKSKVSFDID
+487 YVTKSKVSFDVD
-499 NTDKVL
+499 KTDEVL

-537 ESYVFNHSELFRLL
+537 ESYVFNHSELFKLL

-578 VAQAVIDDNITLN
+578 VAHAVIDDYITLN
-591 KDEIVNF
+591 KDEIINF

>member
-1 MESNSINIGW
+1 MGSNSINIGW

-23 IQVKEGK
+23 IQVKDGK

-35 AIADVSKRLRDR
+35 AVAQVSKRLRER
-47 MKKIGMT
+47 MLRIGTT
-54 ISDTYRNENGI
+54 ISETYRNENGI
-65 SLQMSAIG
+65 SMQMSAIG
-73 NAMGIE
+73 YAMGND

-85 ISNIF
+85 VSNIF
-90 REIIN
+90 REIVKMYN
-95 LYQED
+95 EEND
-100 PAKFNQLLS
+100 KFHQLLT
-109 IANEIYPLIPC
+109 IANAMYPKVLD
-120 VTSSVKLLKNDEIH
+120 VAHTVKPTQKVEPYFPKLQEELKVSMVANA
-134 YNIQQ
+134 
-139 ELFDTIEEEPEVKY
+139 PARY
-153 TNSKIKHI
+153 TNNKIKHI
-161 LETRFLNGY
+161 LETRFANGY

-176 ETKKFLRYYHEEY
+176 ETKKLLRYYLEEY
-189 GYELNINVE
+189 GYELNMDME
-198 DIDAVVKSCG
+198 DIDEDVKSCG
-208 IVHESRVYLPSLMLQ
+208 IVHEKRVYLPSLML
-223 EEVKQELVKYID
+223 EEDVKQELIKNI
-235 ECFNDGKDCIYY
+235 ESSFNDGKDCIYY
-247 SILFEKFHN
+247 SVLFEDFHDS
-256 YFLDSQIYD
+256 FLDNQIYD
-265 DTMLRDY
+265 EKMLKEY
-272 LYYIYLYH
+272 LYYI
-280 IGKNK
+280 GGNK
-285 WYFKSTYFSNKN
+285 WYFKPTYFSNKHN
-297 DAEEDILANVVEY
+297 AEENILADVIGY
-310 VKEKGIIV
+310 VKEQGVAV

-337 AFNERRNGLI
+337 AFNERRTNLI
-347 SCGKQQRFHID
+347 SCGRQTRFHID
-358 NFVISNEELSIVEE
+358 NFVLSNEELSIVEE

-412 RKVIAIKLEDKFS
+412 KKVIAVKLEDKFS
-425 FANNLISSKDNPIS
+425 FVNNLISSKENPIS
-439 TEDAFCALAKREYF
+439 TEDAYRALAKREYF

-480 VRINENE
+480 IRINENE
-487 YVTKSKVSFDID
+487 YVTKSKVSFDVD
-499 NTDKVL
+499 KTDEVL

-564 IVKKASPISDFDTM
+564 IVKKASQISDFDTM
-578 VAQAVIDDNITLN
+578 VAHAVIDDNITLN

-598 MYDKGYIAQHRYKDA
+598 MYNKGYIAQHRYKDA

>member
-1 MESNSINIGW
+1 MGSNSINIGW

-23 IQVKEGK
+23 IHVKEGK

-35 AIADVSKRLRDR
+35 AVAQVSKRLRER
-47 MKKIGMT
+47 MLKIGTT
-54 ISDTYRNENGI
+54 ISETYRNENGI
-65 SLQMSAIG
+65 SMQMSAIG
-73 NAMGIE
+73 YAMGNE
-79 SNGISH
+79 EKGISH
-85 ISNIF
+85 VSNIF
-90 REIIN
+90 REIVKMYN
-95 LYQED
+95 EEND
-100 PAKFNQLLS
+100 KFHQLLT
-109 IANEIYPLIPC
+109 IANAMYPKVLD
-120 VTSSVKLLKNDEIH
+120 VAHTVKPTQKVEPYFPKLQEELKVSMVANA
-134 YNIQQ
+134 
-139 ELFDTIEEEPEVKY
+139 PARY
-153 TNSKIKHI
+153 TNNKIKHI
-161 LETRFLNGY
+161 LETRFANGY

-176 ETKKFLRYYHEEY
+176 ETKKLLRYYLEEY
-189 GYELNINVE
+189 GYELNMDME
-198 DIDAVVKSCG
+198 DIDEDVKSCG
-208 IVHESRVYLPSLMLQ
+208 IVHEKRVYLPSLML
-223 EEVKQELVKYID
+223 EEDVKQELIKNI
-235 ECFNDGKDCIYY
+235 ESSFNDGKDCIYY
-247 SILFEKFHN
+247 SVLFEDFHDS
-256 YFLDSQIYD
+256 FLDNQIYD
-265 DTMLRDY
+265 EKMLKE
-272 LYYIYLYH
+272 YLYH
-280 IGKNK
+280 IGGSK
-285 WYFKSTYFSNKN
+285 WYFKPTYFSNKHN
-297 DAEEDILANVVEY
+297 AEENILADVIGY
-310 VKEKGIIV
+310 VKEQGVAV

-337 AFNERRNGLI
+337 AFNERRTNLI
-347 SCGKQQRFHID
+347 SCGRQTRFHID
-358 NFVISNEELSIVEE
+358 NFVLSNEELSIVEE

-412 RKVIAIKLEDKFS
+412 KKVIAVKLEDKFS
-425 FANNLISSKDNPIS
+425 FVNNLISSKENPIS
-439 TEDAFCALAKREYF
+439 TEDAYRALAKREYF

-480 VRINENE
+480 IRINENE
-487 YVTKSKVSFDID
+487 YVTKSKVSFDVD
-499 NTDKVL
+499 KTDEVL

-578 VAQAVIDDNITLN
+578 VAHAVIDDNITIN
-591 KDEIVNF
+591 KDEIVSF

>member
-1 MESNSINIGW
+1 MGSNSINIGW

-23 IQVKEGK
+23 IHVKEGK

-35 AIADVSKRLRDR
+35 AVAQVSKRLRER
-47 MKKIGMT
+47 MLKIGTT
-54 ISDTYRNENGI
+54 ISETYRNENGI
-65 SLQMSAIG
+65 SMQMSAIG
-73 NAMGIE
+73 YAMGNE
-79 SNGISH
+79 EKGISH
-85 ISNIF
+85 VSNIF
-90 REIIN
+90 REIVKMYN
-95 LYQED
+95 EEND
-100 PAKFNQLLS
+100 KFHQLLT
-109 IANEIYPLIPC
+109 IANAMYPKVLD
-120 VTSSVKLLKNDEIH
+120 VAHTVKPTQKVEPYFPKLQEELKVSMVANA
-134 YNIQQ
+134 
-139 ELFDTIEEEPEVKY
+139 PARY
-153 TNSKIKHI
+153 TNNKIKHI
-161 LETRFLNGY
+161 LETRFANGY

-176 ETKKFLRYYHEEY
+176 ETKKLLRYYLEEY
-189 GYELNINVE
+189 GYELNMDME
-198 DIDAVVKSCG
+198 DIDEDVKSCG
-208 IVHESRVYLPSLMLQ
+208 IVHEKRVYLPSLML
-223 EEVKQELVKYID
+223 EEDVKQELIKNI
-235 ECFNDGKDCIYY
+235 ESSFNDGKDCIYY
-247 SILFEKFHN
+247 SVLFEDFHDS
-256 YFLDSQIYD
+256 FLDNQIYD
-265 DTMLRDY
+265 EKMLKE
-272 LYYIYLYH
+272 YLYH
-280 IGKNK
+280 IGGSK
-285 WYFKSTYFSNKN
+285 WYFKPTYFSNKHN
-297 DAEEDILANVVEY
+297 AEENILADVIGY
-310 VKEKGIIV
+310 VKEQGVAV

-337 AFNERRNGLI
+337 AFNERRTNLI
-347 SCGKQQRFHID
+347 SCGRQTRFHID
-358 NFVISNEELSIVEE
+358 NFVLSNEELSIVEE

-412 RKVIAIKLEDKFS
+412 KKVIAVKLEDKFS
-425 FANNLISSKDNPIS
+425 FVNNLISSKENPIS
-439 TEDAFCALAKREYF
+439 TEDAYRALAKREYF

-480 VRINENE
+480 IRINENE
-487 YVTKSKVSFDID
+487 YVTKSKVSFDVD
-499 NTDKVL
+499 KTDEVL

-564 IVKKASPISDFDTM
+564 IVKKASTISDFDTM
-578 VAQAVIDDNITLN
+578 VAHAVIDDNITIN
-591 KDEIVNF
+591 KDEIVSF

>member
-1 MESNSINIGW
+1 MGSNSINIGW

-23 IQVKEGK
+23 VQVKEGK

-35 AIADVSKRLRDR
+35 AVAQVSKRLRER
-47 MKKIGMT
+47 MLKIGTT
-54 ISDTYRNENGI
+54 ISETYRNENGI

-73 NAMGIE
+73 YAMGNE
-79 SNGISH
+79 ANGINH
-85 ISNIF
+85 VSNIF
-90 REIIN
+90 REIVKMYN
-95 LYQED
+95 EEND
-100 PAKFNQLLS
+100 KFHQLLT
-109 IANEIYPLIPC
+109 IANAMYPKALDVAHI
-120 VTSSVKLLKNDEIH
+120 VKPTQKVDYFPNLQEELKVSMVANA
-134 YNIQQ
+134 
-139 ELFDTIEEEPEVKY
+139 PARY
-153 TNSKIKHI
+153 TNNKIKHI
-161 LETRFLNGY
+161 IETRFANGY
-170 RLGSHI
+170 RLGSHNKN
-176 ETKKFLRYYHEEY
+176 KKLLRYYLEEY
-189 GYELNINVE
+189 GYELNMDME
-198 DIDAVVKSCG
+198 DIDEDVKSCG
-208 IVHESRVYLPSLMLQ
+208 IVHEKRVYLPSLML
-223 EEVKQELVKYID
+223 EEDVKQELIKNI
-235 ECFNDGKDCIYY
+235 ESSFNDGKDCIYY
-247 SILFEKFHN
+247 SVLFEDFHDS
-256 YFLDSQIYD
+256 FLDNQIYD
-265 DTMLRDY
+265 EKMLKE
-272 LYYIYLYH
+272 YLYH
-280 IGKNK
+280 IGGSK
-285 WYFKSTYFSNKN
+285 WYFKPTYFSNKHN
-297 DAEEDILANVVEY
+297 AEENILADVIGY
-310 VKEKGIIV
+310 VKEQGVAV

-337 AFNERRNGLI
+337 AFNERRTNLI
-347 SCGKQQRFHID
+347 SCGRQTRFHID
-358 NFVISNEELSIVEE
+358 NFVLSNEELSIVEE

-412 RKVIAIKLEDKFS
+412 KKVIAVKLEDKFS
-425 FANNLISSKDNPIS
+425 FVNNLISSKENPIS
-439 TEDAFCALAKREYF
+439 TEDAYRALAKREYF

-480 VRINENE
+480 IRINENE
-487 YVTKSKVSFDID
+487 YVTKSKVSFDVD
-499 NTDKVL
+499 KTDEVL

-578 VAQAVIDDNITLN
+578 VAHAVIDDNITLN

-598 MYDKGYIAQHRYKDA
+598 MYNKGYIAQHRYKDA

>member
-1 MESNSINIGW
+1 MGSNSINIGW

-23 IQVKEGK
+23 IHVKEGK

-35 AIADVSKRLRDR
+35 AVAQVSKRLRER
-47 MKKIGMT
+47 MLKIGTT
-54 ISDTYRNENGI
+54 ISETYRNENGI
-65 SLQMSAIG
+65 SMQMSAIG
-73 NAMGIE
+73 YAMGNE
-79 SNGISH
+79 EKGISH
-85 ISNIF
+85 VSNIF
-90 REIIN
+90 REIVKMYN
-95 LYQED
+95 EGND
-100 PAKFNQLLS
+100 KFHQLLT
-109 IANEIYPLIPC
+109 IANAMYPKVLD
-120 VTSSVKLLKNDEIH
+120 VAHTVKPTQKVEPYFPKLQEELKVSMVANA
-134 YNIQQ
+134 
-139 ELFDTIEEEPEVKY
+139 PARY
-153 TNSKIKHI
+153 TNNKIKHI
-161 LETRFLNGY
+161 LETRFANGY

-176 ETKKFLRYYHEEY
+176 ETKKLLRYYLEEY
-189 GYELNINVE
+189 GYELNMDME
-198 DIDAVVKSCG
+198 DIDEDVKSCG
-208 IVHESRVYLPSLMLQ
+208 IVHEKRVYLPSLML
-223 EEVKQELVKYID
+223 EEDVKQELIKNI
-235 ECFNDGKDCIYY
+235 ESSFNDGKDCIYY
-247 SILFEKFHN
+247 SVLFEDFHDS
-256 YFLDSQIYD
+256 FLDNQIYD
-265 DTMLRDY
+265 EKMLKE
-272 LYYIYLYH
+272 YLYH
-280 IGKNK
+280 IGGSK
-285 WYFKSTYFSNKN
+285 WYFKPTYFSNKHN
-297 DAEEDILANVVEY
+297 AEENILADVIGY
-310 VKEKGIIV
+310 VKEQGVAV

-337 AFNERRNGLI
+337 AFNERRTNLI
-347 SCGKQQRFHID
+347 SCGRQTRFHID
-358 NFVISNEELSIVEE
+358 NFVLSNEELSIVEE

-412 RKVIAIKLEDKFS
+412 KKVIAVKLEDKFS
-425 FANNLISSKDNPIS
+425 FVNNLISSKENPIS
-439 TEDAFCALAKREYF
+439 TEDAYRALAKREYF

-480 VRINENE
+480 IRINENE
-487 YVTKSKVSFDID
+487 YVTKSKVSFDVD
-499 NTDKVL
+499 KTDEVL

-578 VAQAVIDDNITLN
+578 VAHAVIDDNITLN

-598 MYDKGYIAQHRYKDA
+598 MYNKGYIAQHRYKDA

>member
-1 MESNSINIGW
+1 MGSNSINIGW

-23 IQVKEGK
+23 VQVKEGK

-35 AIADVSKRLRDR
+35 AVAQVSKRLRER
-47 MKKIGMT
+47 MLRIGTT
-54 ISDTYRNENGI
+54 ISETYRNENGI

-73 NAMGIE
+73 YAMGNE
-79 SNGISH
+79 ANGINH
-85 ISNIF
+85 VSNIF
-90 REIIN
+90 REIVKMYN
-95 LYQED
+95 EEND
-100 PAKFNQLLS
+100 KFHQLLT
-109 IANEIYPLIPC
+109 IANAMYPKVLD
-120 VTSSVKLLKNDEIH
+120 VAHTVKPTQKVEPYFPKLQEELKVSMVANA
-134 YNIQQ
+134 
-139 ELFDTIEEEPEVKY
+139 PARY
-153 TNSKIKHI
+153 TNNKIKHI
-161 LETRFLNGY
+161 LETRFANGY

-176 ETKKFLRYYHEEY
+176 ETKKLLRYYLEEY
-189 GYELNINVE
+189 GYELNMDME
-198 DIDAVVKSCG
+198 DIDEDVKSCG
-208 IVHESRVYLPSLMLQ
+208 IVHEKRVYLPSLML
-223 EEVKQELVKYID
+223 EEDVKQELIKNI
-235 ECFNDGKDCIYY
+235 ESSFNDGKDCIYY
-247 SILFEKFHN
+247 SVLFEDFHDS
-256 YFLDSQIYD
+256 FLDNQIYD
-265 DTMLRDY
+265 EKMLKE
-272 LYYIYLYH
+272 YLYH
-280 IGKNK
+280 IGGSK
-285 WYFKSTYFSNKN
+285 WYFKPTYFSNKHN
-297 DAEEDILANVVEY
+297 AEENILADVIGY
-310 VKEKGIIV
+310 VKEQGVAV

-337 AFNERRNGLI
+337 AFNERRTNLI
-347 SCGKQQRFHID
+347 SCGRQTRFHID
-358 NFVISNEELSIVEE
+358 NFVLSNEELSIVEE

-412 RKVIAIKLEDKFS
+412 KKVIAVKLEDKFS
-425 FANNLISSKDNPIS
+425 FVNNLISSKENPIS
-439 TEDAFCALAKREYF
+439 TEDAYRALAKREYF

-480 VRINENE
+480 IRINENE
-487 YVTKSKVSFDID
+487 YVTKSKVSFDVD
-499 NTDKVL
+499 KTDEVL

-578 VAQAVIDDNITLN
+578 VAHAVIDDNITLN

-598 MYDKGYIAQHRYKDA
+598 MYNKGYIAQHRYKDA

>member
-1 MESNSINIGW
+1 MGSNSINIGW

-23 IQVKEGK
+23 IHVKKGK

-35 AIADVSKRLRDR
+35 AVAQVSKRLRER
-47 MKKIGMT
+47 MLKIGTT
-54 ISDTYRNENGI
+54 ISETYRNENGI
-65 SLQMSAIG
+65 SMQMSAIG
-73 NAMGIE
+73 YAMGNE
-79 SNGISH
+79 EKGISH
-85 ISNIF
+85 VSNIF
-90 REIIN
+90 REIVKMYN
-95 LYQED
+95 EEND
-100 PAKFNQLLS
+100 KFHQLLT
-109 IANEIYPLIPC
+109 IANAMYPKVLD
-120 VTSSVKLLKNDEIH
+120 VAHTVKPTQKVEPYFPKLQEELKVSMVANA
-134 YNIQQ
+134 
-139 ELFDTIEEEPEVKY
+139 PARY
-153 TNSKIKHI
+153 TNNKIKHI
-161 LETRFLNGY
+161 LETRFANGY

-176 ETKKFLRYYHEEY
+176 ETKKLLRYYLEEY
-189 GYELNINVE
+189 GYELNMDME
-198 DIDAVVKSCG
+198 DIDEDVKSCG
-208 IVHESRVYLPSLMLQ
+208 IVHEKRVYLPSLML
-223 EEVKQELVKYID
+223 EEDVKQELIKNI
-235 ECFNDGKDCIYY
+235 ESSFNDGKDCIYY
-247 SILFEKFHN
+247 SVLFEDFHDS
-256 YFLDSQIYD
+256 FLDNQIYD
-265 DTMLRDY
+265 EKMLKE
-272 LYYIYLYH
+272 YLYH
-280 IGKNK
+280 IGGSK
-285 WYFKSTYFSNKN
+285 WYFKPTYFSNKHN
-297 DAEEDILANVVEY
+297 AEENILADVIGY
-310 VKEKGIIV
+310 VKEQGVAV

-337 AFNERRNGLI
+337 AFNERRTNLI
-347 SCGKQQRFHID
+347 SCGRQTRFHID
-358 NFVISNEELSIVEE
+358 NFVLSNEELSIVEE

-412 RKVIAIKLEDKFS
+412 KKVIAVKLEDKFS
-425 FANNLISSKDNPIS
+425 FVNNLISSKENPIS
-439 TEDAFCALAKREYF
+439 TEDAYRALAKREYF

-480 VRINENE
+480 IRINENE
-487 YVTKSKVSFDID
+487 YVTKSKVSFDVD
-499 NTDKVL
+499 KTDEVL

-578 VAQAVIDDNITLN
+578 VAHAVIDDNITLN

-598 MYDKGYIAQHRYKDA
+598 MYNKGYIAQHRYKDA

>member
-1 MESNSINIGW
+1 MGSNSINIGW

-23 IQVKEGK
+23 VQVKEGK

-35 AIADVSKRLRDR
+35 AVAQVSKRLRER
-47 MKKIGMT
+47 MLKIGTT
-54 ISDTYRNENGI
+54 ISETYRNENGI
-65 SLQMSAIG
+65 SMQMSAIG
-73 NAMGIE
+73 YAMGNE
-79 SNGISH
+79 EKGISH
-85 ISNIF
+85 VSNIF
-90 REIIN
+90 REIVKMYN
-95 LYQED
+95 EEND
-100 PAKFNQLLS
+100 KFHQLLT
-109 IANEIYPLIPC
+109 IANAMYPKVLD
-120 VTSSVKLLKNDEIH
+120 VAHTVKPTQKVEPYFPKLQEELKVSMVANA
-134 YNIQQ
+134 
-139 ELFDTIEEEPEVKY
+139 PARY
-153 TNSKIKHI
+153 TNNKIKHI
-161 LETRFLNGY
+161 LETRFANGY

-176 ETKKFLRYYHEEY
+176 ETKKLLRYYLEEY
-189 GYELNINVE
+189 GYELNMDME
-198 DIDAVVKSCG
+198 DIDEDVKSCG
-208 IVHESRVYLPSLMLQ
+208 IVHEKRVYLPSLML
-223 EEVKQELVKYID
+223 EEDVKQELIKNI
-235 ECFNDGKDCIYY
+235 ESSFNDGKDCIYY
-247 SILFEKFHN
+247 SVLFEDFHDS
-256 YFLDSQIYD
+256 FLDNQIYD
-265 DTMLRDY
+265 EKMLKE
-272 LYYIYLYH
+272 YLYH
-280 IGKNK
+280 IGGSK
-285 WYFKSTYFSNKN
+285 WYFKPTYFSNKHN
-297 DAEEDILANVVEY
+297 AEENILADVIGY
-310 VKEKGIIV
+310 VKEQGVAV

-337 AFNERRNGLI
+337 AFNERRTNLI
-347 SCGKQQRFHID
+347 SCGRQTRFHID
-358 NFVISNEELSIVEE
+358 NFVLSNEELSIVEE

-412 RKVIAIKLEDKFS
+412 KKVIAVKLEDKFS
-425 FANNLISSKDNPIS
+425 FVNNLISSKENPIS
-439 TEDAFCALAKREYF
+439 TEDAYRALAKREYF

-480 VRINENE
+480 IRINENE
-487 YVTKSKVSFDID
+487 YVTKSKVSFDVD
-499 NTDKVL
+499 KTDEVL

-578 VAQAVIDDNITLN
+578 VAHAVIDDNITLN

-598 MYDKGYIAQHRYKDA
+598 MYNKGYIAQHRYKDA